1 MTKRLLQD
9 PRLLRKYIEKKQE
22 QLQQISDELDELP
35 LEAPERS
42 RLLEKMLY
50 LQNGIPPLWQR
61 YAEIASGFSDSQS
74 ASDAAGSLRTR
85 TSGTPVEDRPENDRL
100 EEAIAKLDVMVAHLS
115 RIVRSG
121 SVPSTEEAAK
131 ATGLN
136 TLDTKNVGDQLIM
149 GCDERSKGVR
159 EGNTVDLFYK
169 QLGQMRSFY
178 RNQGWT
184 ATKIRQRTTQ
194 EFAVLWEW
202 IDRIKDQDRKS
213 AFLDVTEWE
222 DGAKFIFLQIA
233 TLYEYA
239 PHLRKRQPSW
249 STIRDWRKA
258 YLGYKRHRTR
268 DGRRP

>member
-1 MTKRLLQD
+1 MTRSLLHD
-9 PRLLRKYIEKKQE
+9 PRLLRKYIDKKQE

-35 LEAPERS
+35 LEAPERP

-50 LQNGIPPLWQR
+50 LQKGIPSLEDR
-61 YAEIASGFSDSQS
+61 YTEITSAFPDSQS
-74 ASDAAGSLRTR
+74 ASDTSGSLRTSPPD
-85 TSGTPVEDRPENDRL
+85 TSAENRPENYRID
-100 EEAIAKLDVMVAHLS
+100 EAIAKLDVMVAQLS

-121 SVPSTEEAAK
+121 PLPSPEDATK

-136 TLDTKNVGDQLIM
+136 IPDTNNVGDQLIA
-149 GCDERSKGVR
+149 GCDELSKGVR
-159 EGNTVDLFYK
+159 EGKTVDLFYR
-169 QLGQMRSFY
+169 QLRQVRSLY

-184 ATKIRQRTTQ
+184 ATQIRQRTMQ
-194 EFAVLWEW
+194 DFAVLWEW

-213 AFLDVTEWE
+213 AFLDVPEWE
-222 DGAKFIFLQIA
+222 DGAKFIFLQIT

-239 PHLRKRQPSW
+239 PHLRRQPSW
-249 STIRDWRKA
+249 RTIRDWRKA